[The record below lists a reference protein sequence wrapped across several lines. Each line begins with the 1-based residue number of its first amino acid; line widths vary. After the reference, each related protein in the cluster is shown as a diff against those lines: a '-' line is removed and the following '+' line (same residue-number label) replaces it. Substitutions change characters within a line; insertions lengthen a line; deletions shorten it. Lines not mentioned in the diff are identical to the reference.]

1 MRPEVSSRSILV
13 RAVVVLLAS
22 CCVAVASEVFEPHER
37 IAASK
42 PKIELAKQVPTRFGD
57 WEVDD
62 RVIPILPSPELQE
75 KINSMYNETLAR
87 TYRNAEGV
95 QVMLTIAYGS
105 DQSSDATQVH
115 RPEFCYSAQGF
126 RIRDRGLAS
135 ISLNDA
141 RKLSVR
147 RLVGEQGPRYEPISY
162 WVTIDESVTLPGVQ
176 RKLEQLR
183 FGLKGQI
190 PDGMLVRV
198 STVGLKDA
206 QAYAIQDDFVR
217 QLASHMPA
225 QVYSRYFGA

>member
-1 MRPEVSSRSILV
+1 MRSEAPSRSTLLRAIL
-13 RAVVVLLAS
+13 VLLAS
-22 CCVAVASEVFEPHER
+22 CCVAAASEVLKPHER

-42 PKIELAKQVPTRFGD
+42 PKIELAKQIPMRFGD

-62 RVIPILPSPELQE
+62 QVIPVLPSPELQE
-75 KINSMYNETLAR
+75 KINNMYNETLAR
-87 TYRNAEGV
+87 TYRNREGV
-95 QVMLTIAYGS
+95 RVMLTIAYGS

-126 RIRDRGLAS
+126 RVRDRGLAS
-135 ISLNDA
+135 VKLNDV
-141 RKLSVR
+141 RELSVR

-162 WVTIDESVTLPGVQ
+162 WVTIDESVTLPGIR

-198 STVGLKDA
+198 STVGLNDT
-206 QAYAIQDDFVR
+206 QAYAVQDDFVR
-217 QLASHMPA
+217 QLASHMSA
-225 QVYSRYFGA
+225 KIYSRYFGA